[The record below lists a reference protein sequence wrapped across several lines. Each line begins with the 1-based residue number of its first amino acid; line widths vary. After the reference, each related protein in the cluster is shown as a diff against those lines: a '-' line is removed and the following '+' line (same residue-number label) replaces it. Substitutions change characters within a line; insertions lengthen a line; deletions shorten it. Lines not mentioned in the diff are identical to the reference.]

1 MLNTQ
6 GEVLVRQLA
15 SYLDGC
21 LGDALAALPDQ
32 ARLTAPFARL
42 ATGAG
47 ALAIA
52 ALRQRRAARPCPSGW
67 PRWHVS

>member
-6 GEVLVRQLA
+6 GGTLVRQLA

-32 ARLTAPFARL
+32 ARLPAPFARL
-42 ATGAG
+42 AAGAG
-47 ALAIA
+47 ALATA
-52 ALRQRRAARPCPSGW
+52 ALRHRR
-67 PRWHVS
+67 V